1 MKITKAQ
8 LVQII
13 KEEADKFKKELKLK
27 RELAQIETQLN
38 EVKAGGIKHASDT
51 AGYKYDEKFGK
62 KGTHLVEIED
72 EANEME
78 ENEMEELVAAM
89 KTIAKACGLSG
100 TIELDDEEVEAGE
113 EGEEEVET
121 DVIEPGDEEEADEE
135 EAEVE
140 GEEEMEEEFTLAK
153 EVNEEE
159 NQEENMEESVAEEGA
174 KEENAKEE
182 NVEEGKHE
190 ESNQEESKSLNES
203 IEKKRMMQLAGL
215 K

>member
-78 ENEMEELVAAM
+78 ELVAAM

-135 EAEVE
+135 EADEEEAEVE

-174 KEENAKEE
+174 QEE

>member
-27 RELAQIETQLN
+27 RELAQIENQLN
-38 EVKAGGIKHASDT
+38 EVKAGGIKHVGDD
-51 AGYKYDEKFGK
+51 AGYKYDEKFKK

-78 ENEMEELVAAM
+78 DLIAAM

-100 TIELDDEEVEAGE
+100 TIELDAEEIEAGE
-113 EGEEEVET
+113 EGDEGEEEEIET
-121 DVIEPGDEEEADEE
+121 DVVEPGDEDE
-135 EAEVE
+135 EAESE
-140 GEEEMEEEFTLAK
+140 DEDENEEESENETEEEGFTLA
-153 EVNEEE
+153 EEE
-159 NQEENMEESVAEEGA
+159 NQEENMEESVAEEGTY
-174 KEENAKEE
+174 EENM
-182 NVEEGKHE
+182 EEGKHE
-190 ESNQEESKSLNES
+190 ESTKEESAKEEGKSLNENV
-203 IEKKRMMQLAGL
+203 EKKRMMQLAGI

>member
-38 EVKAGGIKHASDT
+38 EVKAGGIKKASDT

-72 EANEME
+72 EA
-78 ENEMEELVAAM
+78 NEMEELVAAM

-113 EGEEEVET
+113 EGEDEVET
-121 DVIEPGDEEEADEE
+121 DVIEPGDEEETDEE

-140 GEEEMEEEFTLAK
+140 EEEEMEEEFTLAK
-153 EVNEEE
+153 EGNQEE

-174 KEENAKEE
+174 QEENF
-182 NVEEGKHE
+182 EEGKHE

>member
-38 EVKAGGIKHASDT
+38 EVKAGGIKKASDT

-72 EANEME
+72 EA
-78 ENEMEELVAAM
+78 NEMEELVAAM

-113 EGEEEVET
+113 EGEDEVET
-121 DVIEPGDEEEADEE
+121 DVIEPGDEEEAEVEE
-135 EAEVE
+135 EEEVK
-140 GEEEMEEEFTLAK
+140 EEEMEEEFTLAK
-153 EVNEEE
+153 EGNQEE

-174 KEENAKEE
+174 QEENF
-182 NVEEGKHE
+182 EEGKHE